1 VAMGIIEL
9 QDVSVQ
15 FDDVLALDRSNVSI
29 QEGDLCSIIGPNGA
43 GKTTAL
49 RVMAGLLEPT
59 RGIVLFHGQAISG
72 SESFR
77 LRRVSTLVFQKP
89 VVFSTSVFK
98 NVAYGLRVRG
108 IGEDE
113 IRKRVRQALEL
124 VEMQD
129 LSDRFARALSGGEQR
144 RVCLAMGM
152 VTNPQ
157 LFLLDEPTTYL
168 DTENREIVERVLRK
182 LNEDQGMTIVIST
195 HNMLQAENLSH
206 RAIILQNGR
215 VEQTGM
221 AHEILRQKLEHL
233 VLEDTTSNLFRGVA
247 EESGHKTSGRRIVRV
262 SIGENVSFE
271 AISDRSGNVTVHI
284 PPEDI
289 MVSHQPI
296 LSSARNTM
304 RGIISEIQQEDA
316 VAFLTVNV
324 GVPLRVQITNNSLDS
339 LQISVGQEVVVT
351 FKASSV
357 SIY

>member
-1 VAMGIIEL
+1 MGVIEL
-9 QDVSVQ
+9 QDVSVR
-15 FDDVLALDRSNVSI
+15 FGDILALNQSNISI
-29 QEGDLCSIIGPNGA
+29 EEGDFCSIIGPNGA

-59 RGIVLFHGQAISG
+59 SGTVLFHEQAISG
-72 SESFR
+72 SELFH
-77 LRRVSTLVFQKP
+77 LRRESTLVFQKP

-108 IGEDE
+108 IDEDT
-113 IRKRVRQALEL
+113 IRKRVREALEI

-129 LSDRFARALSGGEQR
+129 LSDRFARTLSGGEQR

-157 LFLLDEPTTYL
+157 ILLLDEPTTYL
-168 DTENREIVERVLRK
+168 DAENREIVERVLRK
-182 LNEDQGMTIVIST
+182 LNEEHGMIIVIST

-215 VEQTGM
+215 VQQIGM
-221 AHEILRQKLEHL
+221 TREILRQKLEHL
-233 VLEDTTSNLFRGVA
+233 VLEDTTSNLFHGVA
-247 EESGHKTSGRRIVRV
+247 EELGDKSTGRRLVRV
-262 SIGENVSFE
+262 VIGESVSFE
-271 AISDRSGNVTVHI
+271 AISDRFGDVTIHI

-304 RGIISEIQQEDA
+304 KGTISEIQQEDS
-316 VAFLTVNV
+316 VAFLTVDV
-324 GVPLRVQITNNSLDS
+324 GVPLKAQITRNSLDT
-339 LQISVGQEVVVT
+339 LQISIGQEVAVT

-357 SIY
+357 DVY